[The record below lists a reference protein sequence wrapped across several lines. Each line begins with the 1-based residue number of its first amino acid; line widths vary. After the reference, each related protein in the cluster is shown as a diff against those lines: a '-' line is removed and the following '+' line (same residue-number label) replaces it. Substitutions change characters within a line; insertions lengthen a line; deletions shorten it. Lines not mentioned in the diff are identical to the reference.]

1 MFELA
6 VEGWQAE
13 EAILAIFHPVLF
25 HRTTGKFT
33 YQVSTRS
40 QYEQFENNIMGKL
53 ISNQCFLQRESS
65 YSVGTVGYE
74 DVDCDCIDH
83 TYVRLGRK
91 ETICHNY
98 SIIL

>member
-33 YQVSTRS
+33 YQVSFFPLWDAFKQIFSQIFSPTRYLS
-40 QYEQFENNIMGKL
+40 SFFGML
-53 ISNQCFLQRESS
+53 SNKYFQRESS

-83 TYVRLGRK
+83 TYVR
-91 ETICHNY
+91 
-98 SIIL
+98 